1 MRFNIDGFGWFQ
13 CRQFLSSH
21 CLRACEQLLRHF
33 DCLSE
38 HMATRDTDERKN
50 IILRCDFRAGPNSV
64 GMPGADDLSS
74 VIYNNTYRA
83 LAQYPE
89 FMSRIG
95 ISDILQ
101 PLKIFQLIGGFV
113 DV

>member
-1 MRFNIDGFGWFQ
+1 MPPIPQQSLPSR
-13 CRQFLSSH
+13 
-21 CLRACEQLLRHF
+21 LRAIAATFR
-33 DCLSE
+33 LSFGT
-38 HMATRDTDERKN
+38 HGDPRYGGRKN
-50 IILRCDFRAGPNSV
+50 IILPCDFRAGPNSV